1 MPRGSKLITA
11 VYKVNRQDKTRRGPD
26 GGKGMDPYGE
36 GPTRAF
42 RDEQEWAVIALLDVG
57 HRPVPAGSG
66 ILT

>member
-1 MPRGSKLITA
+1 
-11 VYKVNRQDKTRRGPD
+11 
-26 GGKGMDPYGE
+26 MDPYGE